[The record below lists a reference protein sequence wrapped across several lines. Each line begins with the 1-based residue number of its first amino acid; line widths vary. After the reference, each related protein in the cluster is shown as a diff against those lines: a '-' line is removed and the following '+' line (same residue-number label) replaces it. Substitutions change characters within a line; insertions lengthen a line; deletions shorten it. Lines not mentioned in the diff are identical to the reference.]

1 MTSAQRPRRLSE
13 RQGKWLMNL
22 FPPLLFGGVRVLA
35 FGPGFR
41 TCRVR
46 VARSLLTRNLEGSM
60 FGGTIFSAAD
70 PFYAIMYWQILARR
84 GVRIQAWLK
93 RASIAYLKPA
103 ATALTLDFS
112 LSNEDVEAAVS
123 ALEAGGRFERSFH
136 IRAVDRNGVVCAEV
150 ETLVHLRLPREGQRE
165 VSAF

>member
-1 MTSAQRPRRLSE
+1 MSERPLQLSE
-13 RQGKWLMNL
+13 WQARWMMNL
-22 FPPLLFGGVRVLA
+22 FPPFLFGGVHVLE

-46 VARSLLTRNLEGSM
+46 VARSLFTRNLQGTT

-70 PFYAIMYWQILARR
+70 PFHAVMYWQILAHR

-93 RASIAYLKPA
+93 RASIAYLRPA
-103 ATALTLDFS
+103 ATALTMGFALGDD
-112 LSNEDVEAAVS
+112 DVDAAVR
-123 ALEAGGRFERSFH
+123 ALESDGRFEREFVT
-136 IRAVDRNGVVCAEV
+136 RATDRDGAVCAEV
-150 ETLVHLRLPREGQRE
+150 TTLVHLRRPRTGQRS